1 MSITISLGWSGFGYK
16 RGTLFGHA
24 DGAPL
29 QILKLGLIS
38 VVRFNSLRPA
48 AGFGEFLAANIQ
60 LDEFLAERRP
70 QVRQRL
76 RRAERK
82 AAARAKAEVADQVQY
97 WRACY
102 QEQHELASAQQHR
115 IFQLEATIK
124 GLSTLVATDPNR
136 RPFADVANPVF
147 HHFPYP

>member
-82 AAARAKAEVADQVQY
+82 AAAQARAKVTGQMEY

-115 IFQLEATIK
+115 IFQLEATVK
-124 GLSTLVATDPNR
+124 GLSSLVTTDPHR
-136 RPFADVANPVF
+136 RHSTDIANPVF
-147 HHFPYP
+147 HHFPYA

>member
-1 MSITISLGWSGFGYK
+1 MSITISFGWSGFGYK

-60 LDEFLAERRP
+60 LDEFWQSAGLKSVSGCGVLSAKLPPGQRQKWQIRWSTGVRAIKSSTNWPQRNSTAFTSWRR
-70 QVRQRL
+70 RS
-76 RRAERK
+76 RA
-82 AAARAKAEVADQVQY
+82 
-97 WRACY
+97 
-102 QEQHELASAQQHR
+102 
-115 IFQLEATIK
+115 
-124 GLSTLVATDPNR
+124 
-136 RPFADVANPVF
+136 
-147 HHFPYP
+147 

>member
-1 MSITISLGWSGFGYK
+1 MSITISFGWSGFGYK
-16 RGTLFGHA
+16 RGTLFGHT

-29 QILKLGLIS
+29 QILKLGVIS
-38 VVRFNSLRPA
+38 LVRFDGLRPVE
-48 AGFGEFLAANIQ
+48 GFGEFLAANIQ

-82 AAARAKAEVADQVQY
+82 AAAQAKAEVADRVEY

-115 IFQLEATIK
+115 IYQLEATVK
-124 GLSTLVATDPNR
+124 GLSSLVASDPHR
-136 RPFADVANPVF
+136 RLSMDVANPVF